1 MKFALRTALLLIL
14 PVIAAS
20 AQAQP
25 GRGQGEHRQE
35 SGHGQQQQQGPM
47 QQQARPRQQQ
57 ARPIQ
62 QQRQVAPAARQ
73 PPPHFVP
80 APQRMHPG
88 SARGAEQ
95 YHVRPQHS
103 PPGPRGQGEHGRIA
117 NAHYDSRFGRDHSFH
132 VNRRDY
138 DHRRFQYGGYAFGFI
153 DPWPVNWGYSDDV
166 YVVYTDDGYYMYN
179 HVHPGLRVSLN
190 IL

>member
-1 MKFALRTALLLIL
+1 MR
-14 PVIAAS
+14 
-20 AQAQP
+20 
-25 GRGQGEHRQE
+25 
-35 SGHGQQQQQGPM
+35 
-47 QQQARPRQQQ
+47 
-57 ARPIQ
+57 
-62 QQRQVAPAARQ
+62 
-73 PPPHFVP
+73 
-80 APQRMHPG
+80 PG

-95 YHVRPQHS
+95 YHARPQHS
-103 PPGPRGQGEHGRIA
+103 PPGARGHGEHGRIA

-179 HVHPGLRVSLN
+179 HAHPGLRISLN